1 MKIARFFAILCAA
14 MAIGQLIEQYF
25 WAIVVVIVVAVI
37 IYFYPKY
44 AHYEL
49 QKKSLET
56 DIRGKEND
64 ILLKQMELKIKL
76 LEMESKNN
84 KRGAKT
90 EQVELS
96 NDLLR
101 QKLGTYSDGKN
112 VSGYDDQL
120 NKLG

>member
-1 MKIARFFAILCAA
+1 MKIARFLAILCAA
-14 MAIGQLIEQYF
+14 MAIGQLIEEYF
-25 WAIVVVIVVAVI
+25 WAIVLVI
-37 IYFYPKY
+37 IIAVMVYFYPKY

-56 DIRGKEND
+56 DIKSKEND
-64 ILLKQMELKIKL
+64 MLLKQMELKIKM

-96 NDLLR
+96 NELLR
-101 QKLGTYSDGKN
+101 QKLGNYQNSKN
-112 VSGYDDQL
+112 ISGYNDQL
-120 NKLG
+120 DKLA